1 MAFRPIGRGLG
12 AAVARLRLLA
22 AAALMICATNI
33 SGAKAQSFFE
43 RLVSPGALIEGH
55 AKLEKDCS
63 NCHATFDK
71 GAQTRLCLDCHKA
84 VRADI
89 DIKVDEYKRQVVSE
103 IESCARQFRENRC
116 QPGTRIP
123 AMQDMCER
131 WEK

>member
-1 MAFRPIGRGLG
+1 MLPYIILG
-12 AAVARLRLLA
+12 WMQVLWN
-22 AAALMICATNI
+22 AALIACLLW
-33 SGAKAQSFFE
+33 GAWT
-43 RLVSPGALIEGH
+43 LVA
-55 AKLEKDCS
+55 
-63 NCHATFDK
+63 
-71 GAQTRLCLDCHKA
+71 A